1 MTYRKVA
8 LSFVAA
14 TALGLVGCVDSDGDG
29 LSNGEEKKLG
39 TDPDI
44 ADTDG
49 DGLLDGEE
57 VEMGIDPMSADT
69 DGDGYLDGDEV
80 NEGSDPNDE
89 DDKIFEGGWP
99 YNAAATADCDDRFG
113 GTASVGDE
121 VPCYTMV
128 DQFDE
133 EYNIWNMMGSADYMV
148 IDTGATWCG
157 PCKSMAAWL
166 DGANNGFMPDAFIP
180 VREAVWEGE
189 VRWNTS
195 LFQDESGNPATFET
209 VEDWYNNWPTEN
221 VPVLADEGSDL
232 IGWINAPGIPS
243 LSLVDLET
251 MEMVIVDDTNATM
264 QRVLAEVE

>member
-1 MTYRKVA
+1 MKYSKVA

-14 TALGLVGCVDSDGDG
+14 TVLGLTGCGDTDGDG
-29 LSNGEEKKLG
+29 LTDQQEKKLG
-39 TDPDI
+39 TDPEV

-57 VEMGIDPMSADT
+57 VELGIDPTVADT

-80 NEGSDPNDE
+80 AEGSDPADE
-89 DDKIFEGGWP
+89 DDGIFEGGWP
-99 YNAAATADCDDRFG
+99 FNAEATSDCDDRFG

-121 VPCYTMV
+121 LPCYTMV

-133 EYNIWNMMGSADYMV
+133 DYNIWNMKGSASYLV
-148 IDTGATWCG
+148 VDTGATWCG
-157 PCKSMAAWL
+157 PCNSMAAWL
-166 DGANNGFMPDAFIP
+166 DGANNGFVPDAFIP
-180 VREAVWEGE
+180 IREGVWDAS

-195 LFQDESGNPATFET
+195 LFQDGQGSPATFET
-209 VEDWYNNWPTEN
+209 VEDWYNNYPTEN

-232 IGWINAPGIPS
+232 INWINAPGIPS

-251 MEMVIVDDTNATM
+251 MEMVIVDDTTAVMN
-264 QRVLAEVE
+264 RVLSEVE